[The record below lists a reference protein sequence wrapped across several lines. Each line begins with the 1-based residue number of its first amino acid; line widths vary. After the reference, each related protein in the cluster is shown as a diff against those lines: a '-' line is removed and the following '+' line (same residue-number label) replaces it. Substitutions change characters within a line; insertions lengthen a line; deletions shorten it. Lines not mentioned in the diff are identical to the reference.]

1 MYQLNLI
8 QQQQQQ
14 QRQIIIES
22 IPNKTGDKPEVQSTY
37 L

>member
-14 QRQIIIES
+14 RQIIIES
-22 IPNKTGDKPEVQSTY
+22 RPNKTGDKPEVQSTY